1 LLTSLKASLNSVA
14 RTYLQAIDYRVYG
27 VLIALIVI
35 IFVFWRRKR
44 YDSWPSAEQCLILA
58 FNLAASIG
66 GITVGLVFLATNP
79 PAVDLLPTNLLMII
93 GLVVPIIVFGY
104 SFPKIRAL
112 FLPAPVPK
120 PVENAVLNTAE
131 ESGTPRD
138 VELRASGRKA
148 EG

>member
-1 LLTSLKASLNSVA
+1 MTSIKASLNSLA
-14 RTYLQAIDYRVYG
+14 RSYLQTVDYRVYG
-27 VLIALIVI
+27 VLIAFIVI
-35 IFVFWRRKR
+35 IFVFWRRR
-44 YDSWPSAEQCLILA
+44 QYDSWPSAEQCLILA

-66 GITVGLVFLATNP
+66 GITIGLVFLATNP

-120 PVENAVLNTAE
+120 PVENAVLNATGDA
-131 ESGTPRD
+131 
-138 VELRASGRKA
+138 GRPNTENSPVK
-148 EG
+148 